1 MGKDVFDVIV
11 DYMNK
16 GGIERGNVMKKEKKG
31 NVLSISLLVEDLVR
45 AVDDLMI
52 DSAKF
57 DRGNATAGV
66 RVRVGLIAIIVRMK
80 MIRADILT
88 QKKTRENKKKGGV

>member
-1 MGKDVFDVIV
+1 MGKDVF
-11 DYMNK
+11 
-16 GGIERGNVMKKEKKG
+16 GEERRDVMKKEKKR

-45 AVDDLMI
+45 AVDDLMV

-66 RVRVGLIAIIVRMK
+66 RVRVELMSIISK
-80 MIRADILT
+80 IKIIRTDILT
-88 QKKTRENKKKGGV
+88 QKKIRENKKKEGA

>member
-11 DYMNK
+11 DYINKRGIEK
-16 GGIERGNVMKKEKKG
+16 GGAVKKEKRG
-31 NVLSISLLVEDLVR
+31 NVLSISPLVEDLVR
-45 AVDDLMI
+45 VVDDLMI

-66 RVRVGLIAIIVRMK
+66 RVRVGLMGIISRIK
-80 MIRADILT
+80 IIRTDILT
-88 QKKTRENKKKGGV
+88 QKKIRENKKKGGV